1 MSRQLIVNADDFGW
15 SSGVNAAVAALYD
28 AGVVTSTSLMVGCP
42 AASEAV
48 ELARERPGLAVG
60 LHVTLAGAPALL
72 SAAELPHLCDATG
85 WLPRDWRRAAL
96 GYTLLPAWRCELRRE
111 LEAQF
116 TRFGELEL
124 PWSHVDTHLHT
135 GLTPAIFRE
144 LLPMCRRFG
153 ATAVRIPEDD
163 FELAVQYA
171 PREVGGQAFEARVLQ
186 WLCTR
191 QRVALAKAGLRTTE
205 RCYGYFRSGKIDEG
219 YLCRLVE
226 ALPAGV
232 RELHCHPDLTT
243 ESGRAEFEALRSTA
257 FRRALETHG
266 VELTT
271 YAALTGNLP
280 ERHSLRAKGSGAI
293 QR

>member
-15 SSGVNAAVAALYD
+15 SAGVNAAVAALYD
-28 AGVVTSTSLMVGCP
+28 AGLVTSTSLMVGCP
-42 AASEAV
+42 AAAEAV

-72 SAAELPHLCDATG
+72 GPAELPQLRDATG

-96 GYTLLPAWRCELRRE
+96 GYTLLPAWQRELRRE

-116 TRFGELEL
+116 TRFAELGL
-124 PWSHVDTHLHT
+124 GWSHVDTHLHT

-144 LLPMCRRFG
+144 LLPACRRFG
-153 ATAVRIPEDD
+153 VAAVRIPEDD
-163 FELAVQYA
+163 FELARSYA
-171 PREVGGQAFEARVLQ
+171 PQETGGQAHEAKVLQ

-191 QRVALAKAGLRTTE
+191 QREALGRAGLRTTE
-205 RCYGYFRSGKIDEG
+205 CCYGYFRSGKLDEG
-219 YLCRLVE
+219 YLCRLIA
-226 ALPAGV
+226 ALPEGV
-232 RELHCHPDLTT
+232 RELHCHPDLST
-243 ESGRAEFEALRSTA
+243 ESGRAEFAALRSTA
-257 FRRALETHG
+257 FRKALETHG

-271 YAALTGNLP
+271 YAALTGNSP
-280 ERHSLRAKGSGAI
+280 ERRSLRAKGSGAI